1 LIGVGLV
8 TPGEEFSC
16 SNELADRLIEQ
27 GRATLVDDQGRTSD
41 AAPDVDTAPSNADI
55 QAGLPSTTP
64 TKKSK
69 AEAAAD
75 VATDAAALAAAENE
89 GLAAPTTGAVVTGT
103 RSQATLDAVVAADSA
118 ALSTAE
124 AELASAERA

>member
-1 LIGVGLV
+1 MIGVGLV

-16 SNELADRLIEQ
+16 ENELADQLIEQ
-27 GRATLVDDQGRTSD
+27 GRAELVDDQGRTSD
-41 AAPDVDTAPSNADI
+41 AAPEDAAPSNADI

-75 VATDAAALAAAENE
+75 VATDAAALAAAESE
-89 GLAAPTTGAVVTGT
+89 GLAVPTTGAVVTGT

>member
-16 SNELADRLIEQ
+16 ENELADRLIEQ

-41 AAPDVDTAPSNADI
+41 AAPEDAAPSNEDI

-69 AEAAAD
+69 AQAAAD
-75 VATDAAALAAAENE
+75 VAADTEALAAAESE
-89 GLAAPTTGAVVTGT
+89 GLAVTGT
-103 RSQATLDAVVAADSA
+103 PAQATIDAEIAADKA
-118 ALSTAE
+118 ALATAE
-124 AELASAERA
+124 AELSSAERA

>member
-1 LIGVGLV
+1 V

-16 SNELADRLIEQ
+16 ESELADQLIEQ
-27 GRATLVDDQGRTSD
+27 GRAELVDDQGRTSD
-41 AAPDVDTAPSNADI
+41 AAPEDAAPSNEDI

-75 VATDAAALAAAENE
+75 VATDAAALAAAESE